1 MKATNIRKNF
11 EKSVLTVKEMGILI
25 SALGEL
31 RRVVKDT
38 LSNAKES
45 DNDEDDVL
53 AGMYSHIFNFF
64 YVSSTYACKY
74 VCTFC
79 TKSNLL

>member
-11 EKSVLTVKEMGILI
+11 EKSGLTVKEMGILI

-31 RRVVKDT
+31 RRVVKDA
-38 LSNAKES
+38 LSNAKEI

-64 YVSSTYACKY
+64 YVSST
-74 VCTFC
+74 
-79 TKSNLL
+79 